1 MGAILS
7 IDRFKPIRKRLRE
20 DGKKLVFTNGC
31 FDILHIGHIRLLEWA
46 KAAGDKL
53 LVGLNSDSST
63 RRLKGNGHP
72 ILPQDERAEI
82 LSSLACVDYVIIFDE
97 DTPQN
102 LINEI
107 IPDIL
112 VKGGDYKPEE
122 IVGRETVENAGGKLL
137 IFPIVENHSTTE
149 IIETVI
155 ERFCNGK

>member
-1 MGAILS
+1 MGTILS
-7 IDRFKPIRKRLRE
+7 IEQFKPIRKRIE
-20 DGKKLVFTNGC
+20 EEGKKLVFTNGC
-31 FDILHIGHIRLLEWA
+31 FDILHTGHIRLLKWA
-46 KAAGDKL
+46 KTTGDKL

-63 RRLKGNGHP
+63 RRLKGDGHP

-112 VKGGDYKPEE
+112 VKGGDYRPEE
-122 IVGRETVENAGGKLL
+122 VVGRETVENAGGKLL
-137 IFPIVENHSTTE
+137 IFPLVKNHSTTK
-149 IIETVI
+149 IIQTVI
-155 ERFCNGK
+155 ERFCDGK

>member
-1 MGAILS
+1 MGTILS
-7 IDRFKPIRKRLRE
+7 IEQFKPIRKRIE
-20 DGKKLVFTNGC
+20 EEGKKLVFTNGC
-31 FDILHIGHIRLLEWA
+31 FDILHTGHIRLLKWA
-46 KAAGDKL
+46 KTAGDKL

-63 RRLKGNGHP
+63 RRLKGDGHP

-112 VKGGDYKPEE
+112 VKGGDYRPEE
-122 IVGRETVENAGGKLL
+122 VVGRETVENAGGKLL
-137 IFPIVENHSTTE
+137 IFPLVKNHSTTK
-149 IIETVI
+149 IIQTVI
-155 ERFCNGK
+155 ERFCDGK